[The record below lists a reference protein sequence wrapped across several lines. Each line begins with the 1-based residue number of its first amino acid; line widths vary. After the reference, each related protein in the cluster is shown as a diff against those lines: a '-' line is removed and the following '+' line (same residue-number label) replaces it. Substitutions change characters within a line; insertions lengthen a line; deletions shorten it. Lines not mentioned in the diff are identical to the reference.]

1 MVLALSEKTTALSNG
16 PLTSLPMPRAEA
28 TGDSRR
34 RANWEVRRQAIVD
47 TSARVFARGGYHAT
61 GITELC
67 VANDLGK
74 GALYHYIGS
83 KEELLAAIHD
93 RVMDEVMLGADR
105 VAEAGGSPPQQLAN
119 LGDELLDVIH
129 RYPDH
134 VWVFL
139 HEFPALTGDR
149 AAQFRDRRRQYEER
163 VEAVL
168 QAGVDSGEFRDV
180 QPRLTAL
187 AWLGMHNYTYLWL
200 KAGGPLSARDV
211 AKPFADIFMRGIT
224 NPTAQAAE

>member
-1 MVLALSEKTTALSNG
+1 MA
-16 PLTSLPMPRAEA
+16 P
-28 TGDSRR
+28 SRR
-34 RANWEVRRQAIVD
+34 SSKWQARREAIID
-47 TSARVFARGGYHAT
+47 TSARVFARRGYHAT
-61 GITELC
+61 GIAELC
-67 VANDLGK
+67 TENDLGK

-93 RVMDEVMLGADR
+93 RVIDEVMLGADR
-105 VAEAGGSPPQQLAN
+105 VAAAGGSPSRQLAK

-139 HEFPALTGDR
+139 HEFPALTGER
-149 AAQFRDRRRQYEER
+149 AERFRRRRREYERR

-168 QAGVDSGEFRDV
+168 QAGVDSGEFRDLD
-180 QPRLTAL
+180 PWLTAR

-200 KAGGPLSARDV
+200 RVDGRLTARDV
-211 AKPFADIFMRGIT
+211 AKPFAEIFMRGID
-224 NPTAQAAE
+224 NSS

>member
-1 MVLALSEKTTALSNG
+1 MQAAQASDE
-16 PLTSLPMPRAEA
+16 PRRSPKWQA
-28 TGDSRR
+28 
-34 RANWEVRRQAIVD
+34 RRQAIVD
-47 TSARVFARGGYHAT
+47 TSARIFARRGYHAT

-67 VANDLGK
+67 AANDLGK

-93 RVMDEVMLGADR
+93 RVMDEVMVGADR
-105 VAEAGGSPPQQLAN
+105 VAGAGGSPSAQLEM
-119 LGDELLDVIH
+119 LGDELLDVIA

-139 HEFPALTGDR
+139 HEFPALTGER
-149 AAQFRDRRRQYEER
+149 ADQFRERRRDYERR

-168 QAGVDSGEFRDV
+168 QAGIDSGEFRDID
-180 QPRLTAL
+180 PWLTAM

-211 AKPFADIFMRGIT
+211 AKPFADIFIRGIT
-224 NPTAQAAE
+224 NAPPKEGVKRLRAAQGAE